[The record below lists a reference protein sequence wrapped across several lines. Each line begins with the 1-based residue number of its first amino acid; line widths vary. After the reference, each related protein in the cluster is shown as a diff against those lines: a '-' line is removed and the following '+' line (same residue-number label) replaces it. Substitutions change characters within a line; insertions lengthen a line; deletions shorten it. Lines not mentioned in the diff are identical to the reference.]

1 MDKYII
7 LTIVILLVCGL
18 FWFSMQKNTEKTE
31 KTEKKETFKS
41 EYRESDIFLPTPVNQ
56 YQYELDPKNE
66 LIIKPEDK
74 NNIYPL
80 EKSDM
85 KIEAPIVPINKTI
98 DVNAA
103 FEDVKFIRDNGVELS
118 MKKKIELD
126 DLDYKKVVDGVLD
139 FNYPKNSYD
148 LLRHTDAKSI
158 SKDEYN
164 NNNFHDIYN
173 NSISKVINNISKDQI
188 DSITGQKYMITDDS
202 NTSNLYKPLLILKDK
217 YII

>member
-18 FWFSMQKNTEKTE
+18 FWFSMQENTEKT
-31 KTEKKETFKS
+31 ETFKS
-41 EYRESDIFLPTPVNQ
+41 EYRESDIFLPPPVNQ
-56 YQYELDPKNE
+56 FQYELDPKNE

-74 NNIYPL
+74 NNKYPL

-85 KIEAPIVPINKTI
+85 KIEAPTVPVNKII

-126 DLDYKKVVDGVLD
+126 NLDYKKVVDGVLD
-139 FNYPKNSYD
+139 FDYPKNSYD
-148 LLRHTDAKSI
+148 LLRHTDVKSI

-188 DSITGQKYMITDDS
+188 DSITGQKYMINDDS
-202 NTSNLYKPLLILKDK
+202 NASNLYKPLLILKDE
-217 YII
+217 YIM

>member
-18 FWFSMQKNTEKTE
+18 FWFSMQEN
-31 KTEKKETFKS
+31 KETFKS
-41 EYRESDIFLPTPVNQ
+41 EYRESEMILPPPVPQ

-85 KIEAPIVPINKTI
+85 KIEAPTVPVNKIVDK
-98 DVNAA
+98 DAA
-103 FEDVKFIRDNGVELS
+103 FEDVKFIRDKS
-118 MKKKIELD
+118 IDITMKKKIELD
-126 DLDYKKVVDGVLD
+126 NLDYKKVVDGVLG
-139 FNYPKNSYD
+139 FNYPTNSYD
-148 LLRHTDAKSI
+148 LLSHTDIKSI
-158 SKDEYN
+158 SSDEYN
-164 NNNFHDIYN
+164 NNYLHDIYN
-173 NSISKVINNISKDQI
+173 NSISKVINNISKEQI
-188 DSITGQKYMITDDS
+188 DSITGQKYMIDDDS
-202 NTSNLYKPLLILKDK
+202 NSSNLYKPLLVLKDK

>member
-1 MDKYII
+1 
-7 LTIVILLVCGL
+7 
-18 FWFSMQKNTEKTE
+18 
-31 KTEKKETFKS
+31 
-41 EYRESDIFLPTPVNQ
+41 
-56 YQYELDPKNE
+56 
-66 LIIKPEDK
+66 
-74 NNIYPL
+74 
-80 EKSDM
+80 M
-85 KIEAPIVPINKTI
+85 KIEAPTVPVNKTI
-98 DVNAA
+98 DENAA

-148 LLRHTDAKSI
+148 LLRHTDVKSI

-188 DSITGQKYMITDDS
+188 NSITGQKYMNDDDS

>member
-18 FWFSMQKNTEKTE
+18 FWFSMQKNTDTTDKT
-31 KTEKKETFKS
+31 ETFKS
-41 EYRESDIFLPTPVNQ
+41 EYRESDIFVPPPVAQ

-85 KIEAPIVPINKTI
+85 KIEAPTVPVNKTI
-98 DVNAA
+98 DENAA

-148 LLRHTDAKSI
+148 LLRHTDVKSI

-188 DSITGQKYMITDDS
+188 NSITGQKYMNDDDS

>member
-18 FWFSMQKNTEKTE
+18 FWFSMQENTEKT
-31 KTEKKETFKS
+31 ETFKS
-41 EYRESDIFLPTPVNQ
+41 EYRESDIFLPPPVNQ
-56 YQYELDPKNE
+56 FQYELDPKNE

-74 NNIYPL
+74 NNKYPL

-85 KIEAPIVPINKTI
+85 KIEAPTVPVNKII

-126 DLDYKKVVDGVLD
+126 NLDYKKVVDGVLD
-139 FNYPKNSYD
+139 FDYPKNSYD
-148 LLRHTDAKSI
+148 LLRHTDVKSI

-173 NSISKVINNISKDQI
+173 NSISKVINNIS
-188 DSITGQKYMITDDS
+188 
-202 NTSNLYKPLLILKDK
+202 
-217 YII
+217 